1 MRFPSMVRR
10 LRNTQ
15 GGMRSTGR
23 SAPTPYNPYTDPPP
37 DPFGV
42 DAGDPQT
49 VSVGDTVNFAGSVS
63 NAPADVVLKSAWTF
77 RDGASSITVNKLTA
91 SCIYTTPGVK
101 TVTLTVS
108 YTDTNGDPVEAF
120 DEVIITVESQPLI
133 VPALP
138 PVARAG
144 MNQVVV
150 FGSEVS
156 FSGADS
162 TSPYGGSLTYSW
174 DFGDDAD
181 PPTSNAVMPFCIYRK
196 PGTKT
201 VTLTVTDGVTE
212 LTDSDEVIIN
222 VEPLPVADAGMDQ
235 TVGVHRAVSFDGSG
249 SSGGNLSYSWVF
261 GADATPATGS
271 GETVSCT
278 YSKPGAKTVTLT
290 VTKRVNLTGTDGVT
304 ELTDSDE
311 ATINVRPPPV
321 AEAGMD
327 QDVGVNTA
335 VSFNGSG
342 SSGSDLSY
350 SWVFGADATPATAI
364 STTPQTSCTY
374 SAPGAKTVILT
385 VMDTVTKLNH
395 SDIVTINVEPVAKA
409 GSDQTVGVGDTV
421 SFDGSDS
428 SGSNLSYSWD
438 FGADAT
444 PATGS
449 GDTPSCTYS
458 APGAKIVTLTVMN
471 TVTKVTDSDTVT
483 INVEPVAEAGSDQIV
498 AVNTAVSFDGSGSS
512 GSNLSY
518 SWAFGAD
525 ATPATGSGDTPSCT
539 YSRTG
544 TKTVTLTVTK
554 GEGEQSRSD
563 IDTLTVTVTSIEPRG
578 VNNVERQALKL
589 TFGTDVGEE
598 LAGLIEIRFN
608 ENVVTGRIPHYVDF
622 DGDGVKEMNDR
633 RIEFNTT
640 HNTGSVFWLGN
651 FIHEAT
657 HIWQRNT
664 GLHRGRANNDY
675 NYTLDQL
682 LSLDLNLEEHAL
694 AVEVWFVSNYAYT
707 NGLIGDGPGQLS
719 TRYVWGGTLQSIL
732 GYSHDAIGSM
742 PDSEKIRVINFY
754 HKRLI
759 NEIRDSTH
767 LPFTDT
773 EGD

>member
-1 MRFPSMVRR
+1 MVRVR
-10 LRNTQ
+10 
-15 GGMRSTGR
+15 
-23 SAPTPYNPYTDPPP
+23 
-37 DPFGV
+37 
-42 DAGDPQT
+42 
-49 VSVGDTVNFAGSVS
+49 
-63 NAPADVVLKSAWTF
+63 
-77 RDGASSITVNKLTA
+77 
-91 SCIYTTPGVK
+91 PGNN
-101 TVTLTVS
+101 LS
-108 YTDTNGDPVEAF
+108 
-120 DEVIITVESQPLI
+120 
-133 VPALP
+133 
-138 PVARAG
+138 
-144 MNQVVV
+144 
-150 FGSEVS
+150 
-156 FSGADS
+156 
-162 TSPYGGSLTYSW
+162 YSW
-174 DFGDDAD
+174 AFGDDAT
-181 PPTSNAVMPFCIYRK
+181 PATGSGETVSCTYGMP
-196 PGTKT
+196 GAKT
-201 VTLTVTDGVTE
+201 VTLTVTARNTG
-212 LTDSDEVIIN
+212 LKDSDTVTIN
-222 VEPLPVADAGMDQ
+222 VKPPPVAEAGDDQ
-235 TVGVHRAVSFDGSG
+235 DVGVGDTVSFNGLG
-249 SSGGNLSYSWVF
+249 SSGSNLSYSWVF

-271 GETVSCT
+271 GET
-278 YSKPGAKTVTLT
+278 P
-290 VTKRVNLTGTDGVT
+290 
-304 ELTDSDE
+304 
-311 ATINVRPPPV
+311 
-321 AEAGMD
+321 
-327 QDVGVNTA
+327 
-335 VSFNGSG
+335 
-342 SSGSDLSY
+342 
-350 SWVFGADATPATAI
+350 
-364 STTPQTSCTY
+364 SCTY

-395 SDIVTINVEPVAKA
+395 SDIVTINVEPVADA
-409 GSDQTVGVGDTV
+409 EDDQDVAVGDTV

-438 FGADAT
+438 FGADAS

-518 SWAFGAD
+518 SWDFGAD

-539 YSRTG
+539 YSTTG

-563 IDTLTVTVTSIEPRG
+563 TDTLTVTVTSIEPRG

-664 GLHRGRANNDY
+664 GLHRGRADGDY

-707 NGLIGDGPGQLS
+707 NGIIGDGPGKLS

-732 GYSHDAIGSM
+732 QIHPDFFDGMGEDDIA
-742 PDSEKIRVINFY
+742 DSEKIRVINFY
-754 HKRLI
+754 YEGLI
-759 NEIRDSTH
+759 NEVRDSTR